1 MFKTKCDK
9 MWQSCVRKQIS
20 SSHVTLF
27 SFLTY
32 LNLWKSGVHMWKSKF
47 HMISWTFFL
56 FPQVEFL
63 IHIGKCMKKSSS
75 RMTLIPFHM
84 INISLHVRIQID
96 MWQNIVAHES
106 IHMCNIWSWLRK
118 CSLIWEKANHLWN
131 ESNVKCARLCCWNIC
146 SHVKMCEITYKCE
159 IHTWRSKTPV
169 PCFISTCEN
178 SSLDMERSYS
188 HMSVLQ
194 FTCGNFVR
202 MCHFHMGVSAHMSV
216 LPPDAT
222 PRHLK

>member
-1 MFKTKCDK
+1 MDICLLWSHHRHLRTRKTKRAATFRAITPLYLFVNA
-9 MWQSCVRKQIS
+9 CVRKQIS

-27 SFLTY
+27 SFLTC

-75 RMTLIPFHM
+75 CMTLIPFHM

-106 IHMCNIWSWLRK
+106 IHMCNIWSWFRK
-118 CSLIWEKANHLWN
+118 CSFICEKSQSL
-131 ESNVKCARLCCWNIC
+131 VKR
-146 SHVKMCEITYKCE
+146 K
-159 IHTWRSKTPV
+159 
-169 PCFISTCEN
+169 
-178 SSLDMERSYS
+178 
-188 HMSVLQ
+188 
-194 FTCGNFVR
+194 
-202 MCHFHMGVSAHMSV
+202 
-216 LPPDAT
+216 
-222 PRHLK
+222 